1 VTLLPDGTVAVLDTY
16 NGAVRRYDP
25 ATRTVD
31 TLARNLAEPTGA
43 VVVGDELVVVE
54 SAAHRLT
61 RLPLRRT
68 VDVGPG
74 EVTVTVAFTPPPG
87 ETLDDRYGPATSLTI
102 TGLAG
107 GASQGPELT
116 RRIRVGTEQRLR
128 ASAYAAS
135 CDERPSTRPA
145 TWPAGTGTC
154 GWCRRPDQGRA
165 SPRPGTAEGT
175 SRDRSLATSSGPN
188 PAGQPAERP
197 PSLLVEVGEE
207 PPHRLRRGR
216 CESSGRLSRSSR

>member
-1 VTLLPDGTVAVLDTY
+1 MTLLPDGSVAVLDTY

-31 TLARNLAEPTGA
+31 TLARELAEPSGA
-43 VVVGDELVVVE
+43 VLVGDELVVVE
-54 SAAHRLT
+54 SAAHRLI

-116 RRIRVGTEQRLR
+116 RRIRVGAEQRLR

-135 CDERPSTRPA
+135 CDEAAEHPACHLARRDWDLRVVPGGPTRV
-145 TWPAGTGTC
+145 
-154 GWCRRPDQGRA
+154 
-165 SPRPGTAEGT
+165 E
-175 SRDRSLATSSGPN
+175 
-188 PAGQPAERP
+188 
-197 PSLLVEVGEE
+197 LVLDG
-207 PPHRLRRGR
+207 HG
-216 CESSGRLSRSSR
+216 